1 MPEDPPAPVT
11 SARDPRVADLREL
24 QHDHRLRDER
34 GLAVVDDE
42 SLLIAALDAGCRIE
56 LLLEDD
62 GRLDDPAPWRSLV
75 DDAVVVPAVGDALR
89 ALSATGRRPR
99 IVAAVRR
106 HDDPVAPAPGG
117 GLALLG
123 VSDSG
128 NVGGILRTAAAFRLP
143 AVALLDGCADPW
155 GRKALRVSQGAA
167 FRAGLVRRA
176 TDVASLRADSD
187 GPLVAA
193 VAHDGEDPGALPADA
208 TVLLGAGHGGL
219 TRADIA
225 RCDLTVTV
233 PADGFD
239 SLGVSAAAAV
249 VAYALAGARGGARP
263 AAGPALAERPG
274 LSTA

>member
-1 MPEDPPAPVT
+1 M
-11 SARDPRVADLREL
+11 DLREL

-42 SLLIAALDAGCRIE
+42 ALLLAALEAGCTIE
-56 LLLEDD
+56 LLLEDAA
-62 GRLDDPAPWRSLV
+62 RREDPAPWRQLV
-75 DDAVVVPAVGDALR
+75 DPAVAIPAAGDALR
-89 ALSATGRRPR
+89 ELSATGRRPR
-99 IVAAVRR
+99 AVAAVRR
-106 HDDPVAPAPGG
+106 PPVPPGPAPGG

-143 AVALLDGCADPW
+143 AVTLLDGCADPW

-167 FRAGLVRRA
+167 FRPGLVRRA
-176 TDVASLRADSD
+176 TDVASLREHSE

-193 VAHDGEDPGALPADA
+193 VAHDGEDPRALPAGA

-219 TRADIA
+219 TRGDVA

-249 VAYALAGARGGARP
+249 VAYALAGARETTAGRRP
-263 AAGPALAERPG
+263 AADVARA
-274 LSTA
+274 